1 MVKKFPL
8 KILWIGLLIAGG
20 WFSNLAYGQ
29 IPVIKTS
36 VDKNE
41 ILIGQQIRYRVEVS
55 FPQNKYLLKW
65 FSFPDKMN
73 GFEVVSR
80 EEIDTSTNSGLN
92 TFGQTMILTNFD
104 SGRRYVPALVL
115 EVLPQEEGKPFTM
128 LTDSILVNVKH
139 SPLDSIQPFH
149 DIKSIIEVKDEW
161 EWWRWAI
168 MIAGIILLISGLAWI
183 IKRMNKK
190 KEATELPESKV
201 PPYEEAID
209 SLEALEKE
217 QLLEKGQVKEYHVR
231 LSNIFKR
238 YLSRK
243 MKANKMHLT
252 TDLLLIDLNTSGL
265 DKDQMSVLANSLY
278 LGNAVKFAQ
287 FIPPAY
293 QSVSCMQV
301 IKQNISDINHLIDKK
316 EPHAG

>member
-1 MVKKFPL
+1 MGKKFPL
-8 KILWIGLLIAGG
+8 KILLVGLLMAGG
-20 WFSNLAYGQ
+20 WLSNMAYSQ
-29 IPVIKTS
+29 TPVIKTS

-41 ILIGQQIRYRVEVS
+41 ILIGQQIHYRVEVS

-65 FSFPDKMN
+65 FSLPEKMN

-80 EEIDTSTNSGLN
+80 EEIDTSTNSGFN

-104 SGRRYVPALVL
+104 SGSRYVPAMVL
-115 EVLPQEEGKPFTM
+115 EVLPQEGGKSFKM

-161 EWWRWAI
+161 EWWRWALV
-168 MIAGIILLISGLAWI
+168 IAGVILLIGGLARI
-183 IKRMNKK
+183 IKRRNKK
-190 KEATELPESKV
+190 KEADGPQESKV
-201 PPYEEAID
+201 PPYEEAIH
-209 SLEALEKE
+209 SLEALENEK
-217 QLLEKGQVKEYHVR
+217 LLEIGQVKEFHVR

-252 TDLLLIDLNTSGL
+252 TDQVLMDLNTSGL
-265 DKDQMSVLANSLY
+265 DKEQISTLANSLC

-287 FIPPAY
+287 FIPPAS
-293 QSVSCMQV
+293 QSLDCMQE
-301 IKQNISDINHLIDKK
+301 IKQKITDINHFIDKK

>member
-1 MVKKFPL
+1 MNKKFPL
-8 KILWIGLLIAGG
+8 KILWIGLLMAGG

-29 IPVIKTS
+29 TPVIKTS

-41 ILIGQQIRYRVEVS
+41 ILIGQQIHYRVEVS

-65 FSFPDKMN
+65 FSLPERMN
-73 GFEVVSR
+73 GFEVISR
-80 EEIDTSTNSGLN
+80 EEIDTSTNNGIN
-92 TFGQTMILTNFD
+92 TFGQTMVLTNFD
-104 SGRRYVPALVL
+104 SGRRFVPALVL
-115 EVLPQEEGKPFTM
+115 EVLPQDEGKSFSM
-128 LTDSILVNVKH
+128 LSDSLLVNVKH

-161 EWWRWAI
+161 EWWIWALV
-168 MIAGIILLISGLAWI
+168 IAGVILLIGGLAWI
-183 IKRMNKK
+183 IKRLNNKR
-190 KEATELPESKV
+190 EAAAQEESKV
-201 PPYEEAID
+201 PPYEEAIQA
-209 SLEALEKE
+209 LEALEKE
-217 QLLEKGQVKEYHVR
+217 QLLDQGLVKEFHIR

-243 MKANKMHLT
+243 MKANKMYLT
-252 TDLLLIDLNTSGL
+252 TDQVLIDLNTSGL
-265 DKDQMSVLANSLY
+265 DKDQMSVLANALY

-293 QSVSCMQV
+293 QSIRCMQA

-316 EPHAG
+316 ESHVG